1 MAVRFKPFA
10 HWSPKWGAA
19 ATGAGVA
26 GLAALAFAGEG
37 QAILTVLAAG
47 GAASGALF
55 AAGKLHLSWE
65 ESRIDARLQQVLGA
79 LPSAV
84 AVTSRKGKVLWR
96 SEAFHK
102 LLGCSEGSKDLSR
115 LGEGQPEAAAAV
127 FRLFSAACGGASQEE
142 TITLPQIAGGAP
154 VQLKVCSSPR
164 SRQPV
169 RIPDLANRGSKG
181 RGGG

>member
-26 GLAALAFAGEG
+26 GLGRARVCGPGAGDF
-37 QAILTVLAAG
+37 TVLAAG

-127 FRLFSAACGGASQEE
+127 FRLFSAACGGRRRRKRLRFRKSRVARRSSSRLLLTPIEA
-142 TITLPQIAGGAP
+142 AGP
-154 VQLKVCSSPR
+154 
-164 SRQPV
+164 
-169 RIPDLANRGSKG
+169 NT
-181 RGGG
+181 